1 MVYDGK
7 NKLCTDNS
15 LPQFA
20 QAASHM
26 IFTRQDNGSGIE
38 VMSRQ

>member
-7 NKLCTDNS
+7 NSICTNNS

-20 QAASHM
+20 QATANM